1 MDSGIYL
8 TVRDLMKLTG
18 SYSYFGTAKS
28 HRGIRDSIAPDKRK
42 LTIREYCTYEG
53 VSFEEV
59 WEFLRAKPAK
69 KQNPL

>member
-8 TVRDLMKLTG
+8 TVKDLMRLTG
-18 SYSYFGTAKS
+18 SNSYFGTAKS

-42 LTIREYCTYEG
+42 ITIREYCHYEG

-59 WEFLRAKPAK
+59 WEFLRVKPAK
-69 KQNPL
+69 K